1 MADLF
6 RALAAAS
13 LAGFLTARVAQIA
26 VYDGGAGVV
35 RIPSV
40 SVGDNIFTQLA
51 LKDLGGLRFAL
62 QAATLESPAATPPLA
77 RLPAST
83 VLRQS

>member
-1 MADLF
+1 
-6 RALAAAS
+6 
-13 LAGFLTARVAQIA
+13 
-26 VYDGGAGVV
+26 VV

-40 SVGDNIFTQLA
+40 SVGDSIFTQLA

-62 QAATLESPAATPPLA
+62 QAATLESPAATPPLD

>member
-13 LAGFLTARVAQIA
+13 LTGFLTAPVAQIA

-40 SVGDNIFTQLA
+40 SVGDSIFTQLA